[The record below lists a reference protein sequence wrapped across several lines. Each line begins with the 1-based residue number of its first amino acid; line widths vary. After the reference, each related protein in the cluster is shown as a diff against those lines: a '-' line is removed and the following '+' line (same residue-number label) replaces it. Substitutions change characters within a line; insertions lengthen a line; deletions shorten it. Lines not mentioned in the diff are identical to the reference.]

1 MFNREIV
8 LPRTNG
14 QMWRPV
20 TSFSG
25 HLLLACLFV
34 GVQSLS
40 RVRLFATPWAAA
52 HQASLSFTISRSLLR
67 LVSIESVMPV
77 LEPSNPVKQT
87 PLQEAGLSTR
97 LTTSASTQVA
107 VLWAWQRAGA
117 SGFPRL
123 PGKIN
128 SCSWLELWSLS
139 QELFKTPSRLNDY
152 NRAPPKH
159 ADIYFPFELIIYRAL
174 FIVFT

>member
-14 QMWRPV
+14 QMWRPIP
-20 TSFSG
+20 SSSG

-40 RVRLFATPWAAA
+40 RVRLFATPWTAAR
-52 HQASLSFTISRSLLR
+52 QASLSFTISRSLLR
-67 LVSIESVMPV
+67 LVSIESLMPV

-97 LTTSASTQVA
+97 LTTLGLQPPRRLLCSELGRGQGPKA
-107 VLWAWQRAGA
+107 
-117 SGFPRL
+117 FP
-123 PGKIN
+123 G
-128 SCSWLELWSLS
+128 SLE
-139 QELFKTPSRLNDY
+139 R
-152 NRAPPKH
+152 
-159 ADIYFPFELIIYRAL
+159 
-174 FIVFT
+174 